1 MLSEIMLAVRRIHEI
16 NTQPSK
22 LWLHTIATNIGF
34 IWAANGII
42 ESHLLD
48 ANEGLFLG
56 MLGTAYCYYFYMLY
70 PLIIQSFRRSKPLII
85 FDDVNKV
92 DDIGKLAEISR
103 YLELL
108 DKNMANIILV
118 STDEETWFKL
128 RKEPGLKDRLR
139 QRLITYDHTF
149 TCEQLLLYISN
160 DANYKNFL

>member
-1 MLSEIMLAVRRIHEI
+1 M
-16 NTQPSK
+16 
-22 LWLHTIATNIGF
+22 
-34 IWAANGII
+34 
-42 ESHLLD
+42 LD

-70 PLIIQSFRRSKPLII
+70 PLIIQSFRKSKPLII

-108 DKNMANIILV
+108 DKDMSNIILV

-128 RKEPGLKDRLR
+128 RK
-139 QRLITYDHTF
+139 
-149 TCEQLLLYISN
+149 
-160 DANYKNFL
+160 